1 MLLQYSILSDLI
13 KWIYQIIFV
22 TYFSFPKDQQTFKIK
37 PVNMQSRSPKTL
49 MKKDLQ
55 ISISVVTL
63 NSNIYLYS
71 YKTETVIFIASKH
84 EKTIMAVI

>member
-1 MLLQYSILSDLI
+1 
-13 KWIYQIIFV
+13 
-22 TYFSFPKDQQTFKIK
+22 
-37 PVNMQSRSPKTL
+37 MQSRSPKTL